1 MTSNDL
7 IASSLRLIGVLASGE
22 VPSAAEAN
30 DAFNILN
37 QMLDS
42 WNTER
47 LAIFTVQR
55 QVVVP
60 ATLKQAYTVGVGG
73 DFNIPRPPRI
83 DRIGVI
89 SLQNSSEP
97 LELPVEL
104 LTDVGWEA
112 IPVKNISSSLP
123 LKVWNDLGYP
133 LMTLSFWPIP
143 NVEINFALYTWTA
156 LTQFPDLVTDQEF
169 PPGYLK
175 ALRYNLAVDL
185 APEFGVQ
192 QVPQVVVA
200 QAAESKGKIKA
211 LNQPLLD
218 MVCDTALVNQRG
230 GRYNWLTDQT
240 GGGFR

>member
-1 MTSNDL
+1 MTANDL
-7 IASSLRLIGVLASGE
+7 ISSALRLIGVLASGE

-89 SLQNSSEP
+89 SLQNSTEP

-143 NVEINFALYTWTA
+143 NVEVNFALYTWTA
-156 LTQFPDLVTDQEF
+156 LTQFPDLVTDEEF

-192 QVPQVVVA
+192 QVPPAVAA

-211 LNQPLLD
+211 MNQPLLD
-218 MVCDTALVNQRG
+218 MACDTALVNQRG

>member
-1 MTSNDL
+1 MTANDL

-22 VPSAAEAN
+22 TPSASEAN
-30 DAFNILN
+30 DGLTILN
-37 QMLDS
+37 QMLDA

-60 ATLKQAYTVGVGG
+60 AVLKQAYTVGSGG
-73 DFNIPRPPRI
+73 DFNIPRPSRI
-83 DRIGVI
+83 ERVGVI
-89 SLQNSSEP
+89 SLTNAAQP
-97 LELPVEL
+97 LELPLEM

-123 LKVWNDLGYP
+123 LKVWNDLGFP

-143 NVEINFALYTWTA
+143 NVQVNFALYTWTA
-156 LTQFPDLVTDQEF
+156 LTEFPDLVTDETF

-185 APEFGVQ
+185 APEFGCPD
-192 QVPQVVVA
+192 VPAVVAA
-200 QAAESKGKIKA
+200 QAAASKAAIKA
-211 LNQPLLD
+211 LNIPLLD
-218 MVCDTALVNQRG
+218 LRCDTPLVNQKG
-230 GRYNWLTDQT
+230 GIYNWLTDGPVT
-240 GGGFR
+240 R

>member
-1 MTSNDL
+1 MTAQDL

-60 ATLKQAYTVGVGG
+60 ATLKQAYTVGIGG

-89 SLQNSSEP
+89 SLQNSTEP

-143 NVEINFALYTWTA
+143 NVEVNFALYTWTA
-156 LTQFPDLVTDQEF
+156 LAQFPDLVTDEEF

-192 QVPQVVVA
+192 QVPPVVMA
-200 QAAESKGKIKA
+200 QAADSKGKIKA

-218 MVCDTALVNQRG
+218 MACDTALVNQRG